1 MNSPNVFIG
10 KIIPYDGHAPS
21 AIAKLAVDGELTL
34 TSLGFEG
41 DEQAEKRHHGGAD
54 RALCHYPREHY
65 AYWQARFPQQAEQ
78 FAAPLFGENI
88 STLGLTED
96 SVYIGDV
103 FRWGGTLIQV
113 TQPRSPCYKLNYHC
127 AIDGFARL
135 MQDSGHCG
143 WLYRVLSGGKVTPC
157 APLELVSH
165 NSDISVAE
173 AISIAFHAPFDEERY
188 RALLAAPGLSASWSK
203 NMQMRILTGKIEEM
217 ENRLAGP
224 KQAK

>member
-1 MNSPNVFIG
+1 MHSPNVFIG
-10 KIIPYDGHAPS
+10 AIRSYENFAPS

-65 AYWQARFPQQAEQ
+65 AYWQTRFPQQAEQ

-88 STLGLTED
+88 STLGLTEEN
-96 SVYIGDV
+96 VHIGDV
-103 FRWGGTLIQV
+103 FRWSGALIQV
-113 TQPRSPCYKLNYHC
+113 TQPRSPCYKLNDHC

-135 MQDSGHCG
+135 MQDSGLCG
-143 WLYRVLSGGKVTPC
+143 WLYRVLAGGKVTPD
-157 APLELVSH
+157 APLERVSR

-188 RALLAAPGLSASWSK
+188 RALLSAPGS
-203 NMQMRILTGKIEEM
+203 RP
-217 ENRLAGP
+217 AGV
-224 KQAK
+224 KTCRCGS

>member
-1 MNSPNVFIG
+1 MHSPNVFIG
-10 KIIPYDGHAPS
+10 AIRSYENFAPS

-65 AYWQARFPQQAEQ
+65 AYWQTRFPQQAEQ

-88 STLGLTED
+88 STLGLTEEN
-96 SVYIGDV
+96 VHIGDV
-103 FRWGGTLIQV
+103 FRWSGALIQV
-113 TQPRSPCYKLNYHC
+113 TQPRSPCYKLNDHC

-135 MQDSGHCG
+135 MQDSGLCG
-143 WLYRVLSGGKVTPC
+143 WLYRVLAGGKVTPD
-157 APLELVSH
+157 APLERVSR

-188 RALLAAPGLSASWSK
+188 RALLSAPVLSASWSK

-217 ENRLAGP
+217 ERRLVGVKAG
-224 KQAK
+224 